1 LEGKSSTN
9 PSFFIV
15 SNISLGHHSLR
26 RRWRVL
32 SVFHAVTEEREREIL
47 DATLKAI
54 RGRGAETGALLVLRA
69 AHPVSRMGGMAVRV
83 MLGPLVPFLPGKV
96 EDVIWTLEKEENI
109 QWLIDELE
117 KKEGANK
124 EPLKAE

>member
-1 LEGKSSTN
+1 
-9 PSFFIV
+9 
-15 SNISLGHHSLR
+15 
-26 RRWRVL
+26 
-32 SVFHAVTEEREREIL
+32 
-47 DATLKAI
+47 
-54 RGRGAETGALLVLRA
+54 VLRA
-69 AHPVSRMGGMAVRV
+69 THPVSRMGGMAVRV

-117 KKEGANK
+117 KKEDADK